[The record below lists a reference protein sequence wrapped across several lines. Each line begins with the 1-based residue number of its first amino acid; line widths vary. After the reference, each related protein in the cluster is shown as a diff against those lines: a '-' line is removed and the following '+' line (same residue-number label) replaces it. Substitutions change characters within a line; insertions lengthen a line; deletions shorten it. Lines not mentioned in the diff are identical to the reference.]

1 MLSNFIIHIPSYLY
15 PGGNRL
21 GGMSFK
27 RRFMIDGFELP
38 QQLVAGGG
46 EGDDEGH
53 GELMPKKKGESNLEL
68 GIKFH
73 DGH

>member
-1 MLSNFIIHIPSYLY
+1 M
-15 PGGNRL
+15 